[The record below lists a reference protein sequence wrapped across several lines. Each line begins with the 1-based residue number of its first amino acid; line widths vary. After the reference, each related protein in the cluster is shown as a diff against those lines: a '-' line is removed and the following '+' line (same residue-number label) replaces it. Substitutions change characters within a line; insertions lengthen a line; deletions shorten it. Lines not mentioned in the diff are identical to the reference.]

1 MHTGMASFH
10 RMRESGTS
18 LEKRYVASGTII
30 RTCNVALY
38 TLNVTTQQPSN
49 FPKTD
54 I

>member
-1 MHTGMASFH
+1 MHTGIASFH
-10 RMRESGTS
+10 RMRESGAS
-18 LEKRYVASGTII
+18 LEKRYVANGVIM

-38 TLNVTTQQPSN
+38 TLNVTTQQPNN